1 MLASFYNKFRRITT
15 NHLYFPEIDGIR
27 FVAIMLVLLFHIHG
41 YFAAKAGFPAT
52 DTAAGL
58 LNTFFINGDRGVEL
72 FFVLSGFIL
81 CLPFAHHY
89 INHGKTVSLK
99 RYYLRRVT
107 RLEPPYFLA
116 MSAIFL
122 LHIITHTTS
131 FAIMLPHWLAS
142 LAYVHNIVYHRASIV
157 TVVAWSLEIEI
168 QFYLMA
174 PLLFRI
180 LSLHRAVRRI
190 MLLAGI
196 IAVILL
202 QHTCTTPFLTIFNF
216 GQYFLTGI
224 LLADLYVSNTA
235 SAFFNKKWIAP
246 LAAIILATI
255 IYLPIK
261 STISAPQLLAA
272 HLVFPF
278 LIGLFYYIVF
288 KNQIIKRVFSYKFIP
303 IIGGMCYSIYLLHYT
318 IISVLGRFTTP
329 FHITGGY
336 LPNLFLQIILLMIPI
351 LLLSAVFYFYIER
364 PFMSGKW
371 LDLLLK
377 KDKTEKEAIMQSEIE

>member
-1 MLASFYNKFRRITT
+1 
-15 NHLYFPEIDGIR
+15 
-27 FVAIMLVLLFHIHG
+27 
-41 YFAAKAGFPAT
+41 
-52 DTAAGL
+52 
-58 LNTFFINGDRGVEL
+58 
-72 FFVLSGFIL
+72 
-81 CLPFAHHY
+81 
-89 INHGKTVSLK
+89 
-99 RYYLRRVT
+99 
-107 RLEPPYFLA
+107 
-116 MSAIFL
+116 
-122 LHIITHTTS
+122 
-131 FAIMLPHWLAS
+131 
-142 LAYVHNIVYHRASIV
+142 
-157 TVVAWSLEIEI
+157 
-168 QFYLMA
+168 MA

-202 QHTCTTPFLTIFNF
+202 QHTCTTPFLTIVNF
-216 GQYFLTGI
+216 AQYCLTGI

-235 SAFFNKKWIAP
+235 SAFFNKKWMAP

-288 KNQIIKRVFSYKFIP
+288 KNTAIKQVFSYKFIP
-303 IIGGMCYSIYLLHYT
+303 IIGGMCYSIDLLHYT

-336 LPNLFLQIILLMIPI
+336 LPNLFLQILLLMIPI

-377 KDKTEKEAIMQSEIE
+377 KDKTEKEAIMHSEIE